1 MDKSIQTL
9 WDTTMLMNYGYR
21 HKMGYVVWKFMK
33 RLRPD
38 LLDEN
43 NRITEEGYDYFNSLE
58 LRRCRDRAWNG
69 ELRFQKYK
77 QTVDDFIG
85 SHSLP
90 LLLAL
95 ADRKLEN
102 IDVLANIRLYKWVRH
117 NQKTRAKNSYHQ
129 KKKGLQLYRDE
140 NNGEKGV
147 RVQIYT
153 KSRDKRTDWGT
164 VK

>member
-9 WDTTMLMNYGYR
+9 WDTTMIMNYGYR
-21 HKMGYVVWKFMK
+21 RKMGYVVWKFIAK
-33 RLRPD
+33 QRPD
-38 LLDEN
+38 LIGED
-43 NRITEEGYDYFNSLE
+43 NRITEEGYDYFDSLE
-58 LRRCRDRAWNG
+58 LRRCRDREWNG
-69 ELRFQKYK
+69 KLRFQKYK

-95 ADRKLEN
+95 ADRKLDN
-102 IDVLANIRLYKWVRH
+102 MDVLANIRLYKWVRH
-117 NQKTRAKNSYHQ
+117 NQKMRAKNTYHQ

-140 NNGEKGV
+140 NNGEKGI
-147 RVQIYT
+147 RMELRL

>member
-9 WDTTMLMNYGYR
+9 WDTTMIMNYGYR
-21 HKMGYVVWKFMK
+21 QKMGYVVWKFMK

-38 LLDEN
+38 LFDEN
-43 NRITEEGYDYFNSLE
+43 NHITEEGYDYFNSLE
-58 LRRCRDRAWNG
+58 LRRCRDRGWNG
-69 ELRFQKYK
+69 ELKFQKYK

-85 SHSLP
+85 SHSLQ

-95 ADRKLEN
+95 ADRKLDN
-102 IDVLANIRLYKWVRH
+102 MDVVANIRLYKWVRH
-117 NQKTRAKNSYHQ
+117 NQKTRAKNTAHQ

-140 NNGEKGV
+140 NHQEKG
-147 RVQIYT
+147 R
-153 KSRDKRTDWGT
+153 KMKLRFRERDKRTDWGT

>member
-9 WDTTMLMNYGYR
+9 WDTTMIMNYGYR
-21 HKMGYVVWKFMK
+21 QKMGYVVWKFMK

-38 LLDEN
+38 LFDEN
-43 NRITEEGYDYFNSLE
+43 NHITEEGYDYFNSLE
-58 LRRCRDRAWNG
+58 LRRCRDRGWNG
-69 ELRFQKYK
+69 ELKFQKYK

-95 ADRKLEN
+95 ADRKLDN
-102 IDVLANIRLYKWVRH
+102 MDVVANIRLYKWVRH
-117 NQKTRAKNSYHQ
+117 NQKIRAKNTGHQ

-140 NNGEKGV
+140 NNPEKG
-147 RVQIYT
+147 R
-153 KSRDKRTDWGT
+153 KMRLRFRERDKRTDWGT

>member
-95 ADRKLEN
+95 ADHRLNNEE
-102 IDVLANIRLYKWVRH
+102 VLANIKLYKWVRH
-117 NQKTRAKNSYHQ
+117 NQKTRAKNTYHQ

-147 RVQIYT
+147 RMELRL

>member
-95 ADRKLEN
+95 ADRKLDN

-117 NQKTRAKNSYHQ
+117 NQKTRAKNTAHQ
-129 KKKGLQLYRDE
+129 RKKGLQLYRDE
-140 NNGEKGV
+140 YGEKKGI
-147 RVQIYT
+147 RMELHFRE
-153 KSRDKRTDWGT
+153 RDKRTDWGT

>member
-95 ADRKLEN
+95 ADRKLDN
-102 IDVLANIRLYKWVRH
+102 MDVLANI
-117 NQKTRAKNSYHQ
+117 KT
-129 KKKGLQLYRDE
+129 
-140 NNGEKGV
+140 V
-147 RVQIYT
+147 
-153 KSRDKRTDWGT
+153 
-164 VK
+164 

>member
-1 MDKSIQTL
+1 MQDL
-9 WDTTMLMNYGYR
+9 WDKTMIMNYGYR
-21 HKMGYVVWKFMK
+21 HKMGYVVWKFMSAY
-33 RLRPD
+33 RAD
-38 LLDEN
+38 LIDEN
-43 NRITEEGYDYFNSLE
+43 NHMTKEGYDYFDSLE

-77 QTVDDFIG
+77 QNVDDFIG

-95 ADRKLEN
+95 ADRKLDNAE
-102 IDVLANIRLYKWVRH
+102 VLANIKLYKWVRH

-129 KKKGLQLYRDE
+129 KKKAIQLYCDE

-147 RVQIYT
+147 RMKIYT

>member
-9 WDTTMLMNYGYR
+9 WDTTMIMNYGYR
-21 HKMGYVVWKFMK
+21 QKMGYVVWKFMK

-38 LLDEN
+38 LFDEN
-43 NRITEEGYDYFNSLE
+43 NHITEEGYDYFNSLE
-58 LRRCRDRAWNG
+58 LRRCRDRGWNG
-69 ELRFQKYK
+69 ELKFRKYK

-95 ADRKLEN
+95 ADRKLN
-102 IDVLANIRLYKWVRH
+102 NMDVVANIRLYKWVRH
-117 NQKTRAKNSYHQ
+117 NQKTRAKNTAHQ

-140 NNGEKGV
+140 NNEEKGQKMEL
-147 RVQIYT
+147 RFRE
-153 KSRDKRTDWGT
+153 RDKRTDWGT